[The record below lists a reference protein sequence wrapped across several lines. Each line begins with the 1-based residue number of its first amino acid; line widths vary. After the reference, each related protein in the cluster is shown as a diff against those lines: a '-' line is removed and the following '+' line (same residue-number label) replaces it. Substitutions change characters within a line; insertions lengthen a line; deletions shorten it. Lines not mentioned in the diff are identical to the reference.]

1 MIANLPALVTE
12 QMLRRICG
20 EYLEMPG
27 LRLTLKQAQRLWDLD
42 EETCTQAM
50 HILVEVKF
58 LRRTGLEMYGRL
70 TEGAVTFPIVPMVEV
85 QSDQRPAA

>member
-1 MIANLPALVTE
+1 MIANSAALVTE
-12 QMLRRICG
+12 QMLRRIYS

-42 EETCTQAM
+42 QETCTQAL

-58 LRRTGLEMYGRL
+58 LRRIGLDVNGRL
-70 TEGAVTFPIVPMVEV
+70 TEGAVAFPIVRMVEV
-85 QSDQRPAA
+85 QSDRRTAA